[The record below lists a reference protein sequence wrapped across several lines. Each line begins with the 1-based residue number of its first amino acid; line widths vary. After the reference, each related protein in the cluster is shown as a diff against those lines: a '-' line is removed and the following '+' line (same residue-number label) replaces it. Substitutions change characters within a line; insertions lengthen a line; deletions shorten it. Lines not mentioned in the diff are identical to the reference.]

1 MSDRGPRFTAHFWK
15 GFEKTM
21 GTWLTISTAFHTQTD
36 GQSERTIKLLEDRWG
51 ACVLNHKGNWEEH
64 FPLVEFTYNNS
75 YHASI
80 QMVKYEALYGRP
92 CR

>member
-15 GFEKTM
+15 SFEKTM

-36 GQSERTIKLLEDRWG
+36 GQSERTIKLLEDRWR

-64 FPLVEFTYNNS
+64 FPLGEFTNNNN